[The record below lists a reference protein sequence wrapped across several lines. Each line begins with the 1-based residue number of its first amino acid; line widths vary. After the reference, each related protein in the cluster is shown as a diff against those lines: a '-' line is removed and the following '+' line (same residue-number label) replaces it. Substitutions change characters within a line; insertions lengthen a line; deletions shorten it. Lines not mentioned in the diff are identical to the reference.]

1 MSYVM
6 RRQILSFYGWKTV
19 LVQKLVQIIITAYIF
34 KQNTKAL
41 PNFYLHFYK
50 LLSLARKEVH

>member
-1 MSYVM
+1 M

-41 PNFYLHFYK
+41 PNFNLHFYK